1 MEAGLN
7 TCLYCSHPLARSAL
21 AAHGDRLQEPKVAP
35 VGAARAACLPA
46 RIAAYGVLKT
56 CKNKS

>member
-7 TCLYCSHPLARSAL
+7 TCLHCSHLLARSAL
-21 AAHGDRLQEPKVAP
+21 AAQGDRLQQPKVVP

-46 RIAAYGVLKT
+46 RSAAYGVLKT
-56 CKNKS
+56 CENKS

>member
-7 TCLYCSHPLARSAL
+7 TCLHCSHLLARSAL
-21 AAHGDRLQEPKVAP
+21 AAHGNWLQQLKAAP

-46 RIAAYGVLKT
+46 RSAAYGVLKT